1 MVLWYNYQWKHKLAL
16 MQESVATM
24 DMLTAWNGV
33 KRQLFD
39 SRTNLFYDYVTSHDR
54 EGRFLHLP
62 NPQEVKADF
71 PNPCGWGAGMEDC
84 MLNAGSALDILWKL
98 FPDPAFTAQVVKG
111 IALCCEGH
119 GRPGF
124 VARGMTPPPEKHC
137 YSNTS
142 RDQLTLAVY
151 GLWRV
156 IHSHRDISPGVRSEA
171 ARLLELIACDCRKHV
186 IPENRYNLLRL
197 DGKPAVA
204 STMWN
209 CSAHEA
215 LRLPMVYLAA
225 FEATG
230 ASRYLDW
237 ANEYL
242 PRALEQT
249 LSPDERESWW
259 HLPIVQMQLSILLIA
274 ESAAVPEY
282 RELLRRAMDQLV
294 AFAEGKFL
302 EALGKAEAFHGEWHV
317 PNGNFRLQ
325 PMRLQ
330 HATISADRRNALF
343 EGKPYFVPVF
353 PEKFAVTRSLLHE
366 LGSFLTIFLA
376 PGNRRLSEERLLRLD
391 RIVSPIDF
399 SRHCS
404 DGGIKLLHALS
415 FLPTEQ
421 QMRITRRLSLC
432 SSNE

>member
-1 MVLWYNYQWKHKLAL
+1 M
-16 MQESVATM
+16 
-24 DMLTAWNGV
+24 
-33 KRQLFD
+33 
-39 SRTNLFYDYVTSHDR
+39 
-54 EGRFLHLP
+54 
-62 NPQEVKADF
+62 
-71 PNPCGWGAGMEDC
+71 
-84 MLNAGSALDILWKL
+84 
-98 FPDPAFTAQVVKG
+98 
-111 IALCCEGH
+111 
-119 GRPGF
+119 
-124 VARGMTPPPEKHC
+124 
-137 YSNTS
+137 
-142 RDQLTLAVY
+142 TLAVY

-156 IHSHRDISPGVRSEA
+156 IHSYRDVSPELRAEA
-171 ARLLELIACDCRKHV
+171 ARLLELIAGDCRKYV
-186 IPENRYNLLRL
+186 VPENRYNLLRL
-197 DGKPAVA
+197 DGKRAQV

-209 CSAHEA
+209 CFAHEA

-230 ASRYLDW
+230 AGRYLDW

-242 PRALEQT
+242 PKALEQT
-249 LSPDERESWW
+249 LSPDGRENWW
-259 HLPIVQMQLSILLIA
+259 HLPIVQMQLSILLVA

-282 RELLRRAMDQLV
+282 GELLRRAMDQLV
-294 AFAEGKFL
+294 SFAERKFREVL
-302 EALGKAEAFHGEWHV
+302 RKAEAFHGDWHV

-343 EGKPYFVPVF
+343 EGKPYFIPVF

-376 PGNRRLSEERLLRLD
+376 PGTRRLPEEWLSRLD

-421 QMRITRRLSLC
+421 QMRITRRHSLC
-432 SSNE
+432 SSSE